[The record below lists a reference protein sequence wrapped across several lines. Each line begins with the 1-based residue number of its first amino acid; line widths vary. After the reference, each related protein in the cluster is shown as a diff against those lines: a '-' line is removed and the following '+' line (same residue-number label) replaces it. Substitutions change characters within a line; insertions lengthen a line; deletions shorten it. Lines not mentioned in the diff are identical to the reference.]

1 MSKIELRLAGNGGQ
15 GVILASVI
23 LAEAAIL
30 AGKQAAQS
38 QSYGPEARGG
48 ACRAE
53 TLVDDAPIGFTK
65 VRRPT
70 LLMALTRK
78 SYDSYAR
85 NLPKDCL
92 LVVDESVL
100 EENGILP
107 RAGETGNRVTAVLP
121 ILRTARESIGRVQT
135 ANIVAVGCVNE
146 LIHIAGSRMIRQAV
160 RMHVPQGTEEINL
173 RALKEGEKL
182 AARWKRGNEATT
194 AGKKEAS
201 DAHEDP

>member
-1 MSKIELRLAGNGGQ
+1 MRRRLIAPSRIVTTK
-15 GVILASVI
+15 VIGTPGAD
-23 LAEAAIL
+23 
-30 AGKQAAQS
+30 
-38 QSYGPEARGG
+38 YWEAR
-48 ACRAE
+48 A
-53 TLVDDAPIGFTK
+53 
-65 VRRPT
+65 
-70 LLMALTRK
+70 
-78 SYDSYAR
+78 
-85 NLPKDCL
+85 
-92 LVVDESVL
+92 
-100 EENGILP
+100 
-107 RAGETGNRVTAVLP
+107 AVLP